1 MLEGNTGTA
10 KATISNIRSIGSV
23 QAEAWRGKT
32 ERTDRREKTHSAEIL
47 RLDDFRPVP
56 PPLPARRRD
65 TRELEKLHS
74 SITGVT
80 ESLAT
85 QSAACRD
92 FKDQIAE
99 LRMEIESLG
108 RNMDLYRAKLA
119 GIDTS
124 PIRRKALR
132 LAAMMDPW
140 TRR

>member
-10 KATISNIRSIGSV
+10 KATISNIRSIGPV
-23 QAEAWRGKT
+23 QAEAWRDRT
-32 ERTDRREKTHSAEIL
+32 AQTDRRPADGPAEVV

-56 PPLPARRRD
+56 PPLPVRRRSAKD
-65 TRELEKLHS
+65 METLHA

-80 ESLAT
+80 AGLSA
-85 QSAACRD
+85 QSAACRE
-92 FKDQIAE
+92 FRDQIAE
-99 LRMEIESLG
+99 LRSEIEDLSK
-108 RNMDLYRAKLA
+108 NMDLYRTKLA
-119 GIDTS
+119 GIDTN

>member
-10 KATISNIRSIGSV
+10 KATISNIRSIGPV
-23 QAEAWRGKT
+23 QAETWRGRT
-32 ERTDRREKTHSAEIL
+32 EKADNGRADGPAEIV

-56 PPLPARRRD
+56 PPLPVRRRSVKD
-65 TRELEKLHS
+65 MEKLHA

-80 ESLAT
+80 ENLAV
-85 QSAACRD
+85 QSAACRE

-99 LRMEIESLG
+99 LRSEIEDLS
-108 RNMDLYRAKLA
+108 RNMDLYRSKLA
-119 GIDTS
+119 GIDTN

-140 TRR
+140 TRQ

>member
-1 MLEGNTGTA
+1 MFEGNTGTA

-23 QAEAWRGKT
+23 QAEAWRGPT
-32 ERTDRREKTHSAEIL
+32 ERTDHRRKKDSAEVV

-65 TRELEKLHS
+65 TQDLEKLHA

-80 ESLAT
+80 ENLSM
-85 QSAACRD
+85 QSKACRE

-99 LRMEIESLG
+99 LRTEIEDLG
-108 RNMDLYRAKLA
+108 KNMDLYRTKLA

-140 TRR
+140 THR